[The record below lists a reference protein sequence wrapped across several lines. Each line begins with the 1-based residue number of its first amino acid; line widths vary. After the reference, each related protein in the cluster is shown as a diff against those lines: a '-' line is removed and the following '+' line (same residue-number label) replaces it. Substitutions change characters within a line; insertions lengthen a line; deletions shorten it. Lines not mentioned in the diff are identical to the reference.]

1 MMNPKESINNNN
13 NQKDNKTDKNS
24 QSKSTDK
31 NKKNKN
37 KNKNNSNYKP
47 SNQLKTIY
55 QFVKGVPPSSNWS
68 NHFTSLLFSNK
79 KYLIYI
85 SNSFVIVIDLD
96 KKNFSQILSSNK
108 IMLKDKPNILI
119 ELNNEKFLIITN
131 NGELIIFGFNNEN
144 YFIEDLSTNKLSK
157 VIKKVKCGLYD
168 KEQKLLILSNE
179 ESIFLYSFEYENELN
194 IYKVYE
200 IDNANNSEYF
210 ITDMLLINHKHNTE
224 NNKYLLVSN
233 NIGNIILYNYDIIK
247 YTQLFVINN
256 GKKENIFNICYDQ
269 VNNLLASI
277 NKSGTLNIYKLNYSN
292 AKITYEKTLS
302 LSNKFNDQTINEFYL
317 YFSISFIND
326 FNLLVTSNQGRIF
339 IYDIK
344 NNNFKEIA
352 ENPHKNSIYT
362 ILLNIDSNQAIFFSS
377 DYKISLFNI
386 FFSNTSE
393 PSLNFIYCINTIPSK
408 VKILGQYSKKIYF
421 MYQIQHNLYVNS
433 YNIKKDKNFL
443 ETLQNKIKSF
453 SNNDNNVNDYNLNLC
468 KLIDEEN
475 VLLVNR
481 KNEIVIYNID
491 ENIKKNSYSFLNEDY
506 LIIDI
511 IINENILYIL
521 YKKGVF
527 TKYNINNNKIE
538 KYKISNSINKGSL
551 IYIRNEFVIA
561 IIKEDKTNIVK
572 FLLIKNYFLAK
583 LYEVNISHDFVSQK
597 IILPNDNFYF
607 FYSIN
612 DNFEIIYMNL
622 NNQLEILNSVKFNDI
637 NYQEY
642 LKIMDDFSKNVKMI
656 NKKKYIFKNLFQRN
670 DVNKNNFKNTNIA
683 FNQENDNM
691 ICSFSDGSVM
701 YYSIDIDR
709 KENNYYNIN
718 KIIYKYL
725 IKANFLSIN
734 SSIFI
739 SNNDNKEENIS
750 PLFACTSS
758 EQSLKIIDI
767 SNCNILNIYFKPKES
782 NGEEE
787 TNIND
792 NISDNQINLKNNNNF
807 TINKCF
813 TNLFSS
819 IFFIQSY
826 KEAKKFFENFVLIED
841 LYDCSIEQLIFSYFN
856 NNKEKNFYTIK
867 KIVEFAI
874 QKSKNMKQHPIYID
888 KVCDY
893 FMDKKSEN
901 NSENLLI
908 FESEK
913 DKDKIIDSL
922 INGYCYVESL
932 LYVKYMSLG
941 LEEFILCLEK
951 IKKSISA
958 KQLFQ
963 VTKIEKII
971 QYYKK
976 NFNININ

>member
-1 MMNPKESINNNN
+1 MMNPKVSINNNN
-13 NQKDNKTDKNS
+13 NQKDNKKDKNS
-24 QSKSTDK
+24 QDKSTGK
-31 NKKNKN
+31 NK
-37 KNKNNSNYKP
+37 KNKNNSNYKQ

-55 QFVKGVPPSSNWS
+55 PFVKGVPPSSNWS
-68 NHFTSLLFSNK
+68 NHFTCLLFSDK
-79 KYLIYI
+79 KFLIYI
-85 SNSFVIVIDLD
+85 SNSFVVVIDLNI
-96 KKNFSQILSSNK
+96 KNFSQILSSNK

-119 ELNNEKFLIITN
+119 ELNHEKFLIITN
-131 NGELIIFGFNNEN
+131 NGELIIFTINNEN

-179 ESIFLYSFEYENELN
+179 ESIFIYSFEYENELN

-200 IDNANNSEYF
+200 IDNANHADYF

-224 NNKYLLVSN
+224 NIKYLAVSN
-233 NIGNIILYNYDIIK
+233 NIGNIILYNYDVIK
-247 YTQLFVINN
+247 YHQLFVINN
-256 GKKENIFNICYDQ
+256 SKKENIFNLCYDQ
-269 VNNLLASI
+269 VNDLLASI
-277 NKSGTLNIYKLNYSN
+277 NKSGTLNIYKLNYTN
-292 AKITYEKTLS
+292 EKIKYEKTLS

-317 YFSISFIND
+317 YFSIAFIND

-362 ILLNIDSNQAIFFSS
+362 ILFNNDSNQVIFFSS

-393 PSLNFIYCINTIPSK
+393 PSLNFKYCINTIPSK
-408 VKILGQYSKKIYF
+408 VKILGQYGKKIYF
-421 MYQIQHNLYVNS
+421 IYQIQHNLYVNS

-453 SNNDNNVNDYNLNLC
+453 SNNDNNVNDYDLNLC

-475 VLLVNR
+475 VLLVNK

-491 ENIKKNSYSFLNEDY
+491 ENIKKNSFSFLNADY
-506 LIIDI
+506 LVIDV

-521 YKKGVF
+521 YKKGILI
-527 TKYNINNNKIE
+527 KYNINNNKIE
-538 KYKISNSINKGSL
+538 KYKISNPINKGCL
-551 IYIRNEFVIA
+551 TYIRNEFIIA
-561 IIKEDKTNIVK
+561 IVKEDKTNIVK
-572 FLLIKNYFLAK
+572 FLLIKNYFLFK
-583 LYEVNISHDFVSQK
+583 LSEVNISHDFVSQK
-597 IILPNDNFYF
+597 IILPSDNFYY
-607 FYSIN
+607 FYSIK

-622 NNQLEILNSVKFNDI
+622 NYQLDILNNVKFNDI

-642 LKIMDDFSKNVKMI
+642 LKIMDDFNKSVQTI
-656 NKKKYIFKNLFQRN
+656 NKKKYIFNNLFQRN
-670 DVNKNNFKNTNIA
+670 DVNKNNFKITNII
-683 FNQENDNM
+683 FNQDNDNM

-701 YYSIDIDR
+701 YYSIDIDKR
-709 KENNYYNIN
+709 ENNNYNIN
-718 KIIYKYL
+718 KITYKYL

-739 SNNDNKEENIS
+739 SNNDNKEEVNIS
-750 PLFACTSS
+750 PLFACTSL

-767 SNCNILNIYFKPKES
+767 TNCNILNIYFKPKES

-792 NISDNQINLKNNNNF
+792 NNIENQINLKNNSNF
-807 TINKCF
+807 IINKCF

-867 KIVEFAI
+867 KIVEFAL
-874 QKSKNMKQHPIYID
+874 QKSKNMKQHQIYID

-901 NSENLLI
+901 NSEYLLI

-951 IKKSISA
+951 IKKSIST

>member
-1 MMNPKESINNNN
+1 MMNPKVSINNNN
-13 NQKDNKTDKNS
+13 NQKDNKKDKNS
-24 QSKSTDK
+24 QDKSTGK
-31 NKKNKN
+31 NK
-37 KNKNNSNYKP
+37 KNKNNSNYKQ

-55 QFVKGVPPSSNWS
+55 PFVKGVPPSSNWS
-68 NHFTSLLFSNK
+68 NHFTCLLFSDK
-79 KYLIYI
+79 KFLIYI
-85 SNSFVIVIDLD
+85 SNSFVVVIDLNI
-96 KKNFSQILSSNK
+96 KNFSQILSSNK

-119 ELNNEKFLIITN
+119 ELNHEKFLIITN
-131 NGELIIFGFNNEN
+131 NGELIIFTINNEN

-179 ESIFLYSFEYENELN
+179 ESIFIYSFEYENELN

-200 IDNANNSEYF
+200 IDNANHADYF

-224 NNKYLLVSN
+224 NIKYLAVSN
-233 NIGNIILYNYDIIK
+233 NIGNIILYNYDVIK
-247 YTQLFVINN
+247 YHQLFVINN
-256 GKKENIFNICYDQ
+256 SKKENIFNLCYDQ
-269 VNNLLASI
+269 VNDLLASI
-277 NKSGTLNIYKLNYSN
+277 NKSGTLNIYKLNYTN
-292 AKITYEKTLS
+292 EKIKYEKTLS

-317 YFSISFIND
+317 YFSIAFIND

-362 ILLNIDSNQAIFFSS
+362 ILFNNDSNQVIFFSS

-393 PSLNFIYCINTIPSK
+393 PSLNFKYCINTIPSK
-408 VKILGQYSKKIYF
+408 VKILGQYGKKIYF
-421 MYQIQHNLYVNS
+421 IYQIQHNLYVNS

-453 SNNDNNVNDYNLNLC
+453 SNNDNNVNDYDLNLC

-475 VLLVNR
+475 VLLVNK

-491 ENIKKNSYSFLNEDY
+491 ENIKKNSFSFLNADY
-506 LIIDI
+506 LVIDV

-521 YKKGVF
+521 YKKGILI
-527 TKYNINNNKIE
+527 KYNINNNKIE
-538 KYKISNSINKGSL
+538 KYKISNPINKGCL
-551 IYIRNEFVIA
+551 TYIRNEFIIA
-561 IIKEDKTNIVK
+561 IVKEDKTNIVK
-572 FLLIKNYFLAK
+572 FLLIKNYFLFK
-583 LYEVNISHDFVSQK
+583 LSEVNISHDFVSQK
-597 IILPNDNFYF
+597 IILPSDNFYY
-607 FYSIN
+607 FYSIK

-622 NNQLEILNSVKFNDI
+622 NYQLDILNNIKFNDI

-642 LKIMDDFSKNVKMI
+642 LKIMDDFNKSVQTI
-656 NKKKYIFKNLFQRN
+656 NKKKYIFNNLFQRN
-670 DVNKNNFKNTNIA
+670 DVNKNNFKITNII
-683 FNQENDNM
+683 FNQDNDNM

-701 YYSIDIDR
+701 YYSIDIDKR
-709 KENNYYNIN
+709 ENNNYNIN
-718 KIIYKYL
+718 KITYKYL

-739 SNNDNKEENIS
+739 SNNDNKEEVNIS
-750 PLFACTSS
+750 PLFACTSL

-767 SNCNILNIYFKPKES
+767 TNCNILNIYFKPKES

-792 NISDNQINLKNNNNF
+792 NNIENQINLKNNSNF
-807 TINKCF
+807 IINKCF

-867 KIVEFAI
+867 KIVEFAL
-874 QKSKNMKQHPIYID
+874 QKSKNMKQHQIYID

-901 NSENLLI
+901 NSEYLLI

-951 IKKSISA
+951 IKKSIST

>member
-1 MMNPKESINNNN
+1 MMNPKVSINNNN
-13 NQKDNKTDKNS
+13 NQKDNKKDKNS
-24 QSKSTDK
+24 QDKSTGK
-31 NKKNKN
+31 NK
-37 KNKNNSNYKP
+37 KNKNNSNYKQ

-55 QFVKGVPPSSNWS
+55 PFVKGVPPSSNWS
-68 NHFTSLLFSNK
+68 NHFTCLLFSNK
-79 KYLIYI
+79 KFLIYI
-85 SNSFVIVIDLD
+85 SNSFVVVIDLNI
-96 KKNFSQILSSNK
+96 KNFSQILSSNK

-119 ELNNEKFLIITN
+119 ELNHEKFLIITN
-131 NGELIIFGFNNEN
+131 NGELIIFTINNEN

-179 ESIFLYSFEYENELN
+179 ESIFIYSFEYENELN

-200 IDNANNSEYF
+200 IDNANHADYF

-224 NNKYLLVSN
+224 NIKYFAVSN
-233 NIGNIILYNYDIIK
+233 NIGNIILYNYDVIK
-247 YTQLFVINN
+247 YHQLFVINN
-256 GKKENIFNICYDQ
+256 SKKENIFNLCYDQ
-269 VNNLLASI
+269 VNDLLASI
-277 NKSGTLNIYKLNYSN
+277 NKSGTLNIYKLNYTN
-292 AKITYEKTLS
+292 EKIKYEKTLS

-317 YFSISFIND
+317 YFSIAFIND

-362 ILLNIDSNQAIFFSS
+362 ILFNNDSNQVIFFSS

-393 PSLNFIYCINTIPSK
+393 PSLNFKYCINTIPSK
-408 VKILGQYSKKIYF
+408 VKILGQYGKKIYF
-421 MYQIQHNLYVNS
+421 IYQIQHNLYVNS

-453 SNNDNNVNDYNLNLC
+453 SNNDNNVNDYDLNLC

-475 VLLVNR
+475 VLLVNK

-491 ENIKKNSYSFLNEDY
+491 ENIKKNSFSFLNADY
-506 LIIDI
+506 LVIDV

-521 YKKGVF
+521 YKKGILI
-527 TKYNINNNKIE
+527 KYNINNNKIE
-538 KYKISNSINKGSL
+538 KYKISNPINKGCL
-551 IYIRNEFVIA
+551 TYIRNEFIIA
-561 IIKEDKTNIVK
+561 TVKEDKTNIVK
-572 FLLIKNYFLAK
+572 FLMIKHYFLFK
-583 LYEVNISHDFVSQK
+583 LSEVNISHDFVSQK
-597 IILPNDNFYF
+597 IILPSDNFYY
-607 FYSIN
+607 FYSIK

-622 NNQLEILNSVKFNDI
+622 NYQLDILNNVKFNDI

-642 LKIMDDFSKNVKMI
+642 LKIMDDFNKSVQTI
-656 NKKKYIFKNLFQRN
+656 NKKKYIFNNLFQRN
-670 DVNKNNFKNTNIA
+670 DVNKNNFKITNII
-683 FNQENDNM
+683 FNQDNDNM

-701 YYSIDIDR
+701 YYSIDIDKR
-709 KENNYYNIN
+709 ENNNYNIN
-718 KIIYKYL
+718 KITYKYL

-739 SNNDNKEENIS
+739 SNNDNKEEVNIS
-750 PLFACTSS
+750 PLFACTSL

-767 SNCNILNIYFKPKES
+767 TNCNILNIYFKPKES

-792 NISDNQINLKNNNNF
+792 NNIENQINLKNNSNF
-807 TINKCF
+807 IINKCF

-867 KIVEFAI
+867 KIVEFAL
-874 QKSKNMKQHPIYID
+874 QKSKNMKQHQIYID

-901 NSENLLI
+901 NSEYLLI

-941 LEEFILCLEK
+941 LEEFIICLEK
-951 IKKSISA
+951 IKKSIST

>member
-1 MMNPKESINNNN
+1 MMNPKVSINNNN
-13 NQKDNKTDKNS
+13 NQKDNKKDKNS
-24 QSKSTDK
+24 QDKSTGK
-31 NKKNKN
+31 NK
-37 KNKNNSNYKP
+37 KNKNNSNYKQ

-55 QFVKGVPPSSNWS
+55 PFVKGVPPSSNWS
-68 NHFTSLLFSNK
+68 NHFTCLLFSDK
-79 KYLIYI
+79 KFLIYI
-85 SNSFVIVIDLD
+85 SNSFVVVIDLSI
-96 KKNFSQILSSNK
+96 KNFSQILSSNK

-119 ELNNEKFLIITN
+119 ELNHEKFLIITN
-131 NGELIIFGFNNEN
+131 NGELIIFTINNEN

-179 ESIFLYSFEYENELN
+179 ESIFIYSFEYENELN

-200 IDNANNSEYF
+200 IDNANHADYF

-224 NNKYLLVSN
+224 NIKYLAVSN
-233 NIGNIILYNYDIIK
+233 NIGNIILYNYDVIK
-247 YTQLFVINN
+247 YHQLFVINN
-256 GKKENIFNICYDQ
+256 SKKENIFNLCYDQ
-269 VNNLLASI
+269 VNDLLASI
-277 NKSGTLNIYKLNYSN
+277 NKSGTLNIYKLNYTN
-292 AKITYEKTLS
+292 EKIKYEKTLS

-317 YFSISFIND
+317 YFSIAFIND

-362 ILLNIDSNQAIFFSS
+362 ILFNNDSNQVIFFSS

-393 PSLNFIYCINTIPSK
+393 PSLNFKYCINTIPSK
-408 VKILGQYSKKIYF
+408 VKILGQYGKKIYF
-421 MYQIQHNLYVNS
+421 IYQIQHNLYVNS

-453 SNNDNNVNDYNLNLC
+453 SNNDNNVNDYDLNLC

-475 VLLVNR
+475 VLLVNK

-491 ENIKKNSYSFLNEDY
+491 ENIKKNSFSFLNADY
-506 LIIDI
+506 LVIDV

-521 YKKGVF
+521 YKKGILI
-527 TKYNINNNKIE
+527 KYNINNNKIE
-538 KYKISNSINKGSL
+538 KYKISNPINKGCL
-551 IYIRNEFVIA
+551 TYIRNEFIIA

-572 FLLIKNYFLAK
+572 FLLIKNYFLFK
-583 LYEVNISHDFVSQK
+583 LSEVNISHDFVSQK
-597 IILPNDNFYF
+597 IILPSDNFYY
-607 FYSIN
+607 FYSIK

-622 NNQLEILNSVKFNDI
+622 NYQLDILNNVKFNDI

-642 LKIMDDFSKNVKMI
+642 LKIMDDFNKSVQTI
-656 NKKKYIFKNLFQRN
+656 NKKKYIFNNLFQRN
-670 DVNKNNFKNTNIA
+670 DVNKNNFKITNII
-683 FNQENDNM
+683 FNQDNDNM

-701 YYSIDIDR
+701 YYSIDIDKR
-709 KENNYYNIN
+709 ENNNYNIN
-718 KIIYKYL
+718 KITYKYL

-739 SNNDNKEENIS
+739 SNNDKKEEVNIS
-750 PLFACTSS
+750 PLFACTSL

-767 SNCNILNIYFKPKES
+767 TNCNILNIYFKPKES

-792 NISDNQINLKNNNNF
+792 NNIENQINLKNNSNF
-807 TINKCF
+807 IINKCF

-867 KIVEFAI
+867 KIVEFAL
-874 QKSKNMKQHPIYID
+874 QKSKNMKQHQIYID

-901 NSENLLI
+901 NSEYLLI

-941 LEEFILCLEK
+941 LEEFIICLEK
-951 IKKSISA
+951 IKKSIST